1 MGFESFAQEKLFKIT
16 LKKRR
21 KKMNINISMCL
32 MFIAFVG
39 AHILEERIKDL
50 RLFFNIKWFKTG
62 DEEFPVTR
70 FEALWKDQ
78 VGLFFILATMA
89 YLAYLGIF
97 GGVTILIAV
106 GFITADT
113 IQHTVFTIARRSYTP
128 GIATSVLYMG
138 YILNFYL
145 VELKFA
151 AQDLGMG
158 RSLVYLVLGG
168 ALLLLNYLILSKKVR
183 NRRKLG
189 LQPGGLKTGHMA
201 HLT

>member
-1 MGFESFAQEKLFKIT
+1 MKID
-16 LKKRR
+16 
-21 KKMNINISMCL
+21 ISMFL
-32 MFIAFVG
+32 VFIIFVG
-39 AHILEERIKDL
+39 AHILEEHFKDL

-62 DEEFPVTR
+62 DENFPVTK

-78 VGLFFILATMA
+78 VGLFFILAAMA

-97 GGVTILIAV
+97 GGVTILLAV
-106 GFITADT
+106 GFVTADT
-113 IQHTVFTIARRSYTP
+113 IQHTVFSIAKRSYTP

-145 VELKFA
+145 VELRFA

-158 RSLVYLVLGG
+158 RTLMYIGLGG

-183 NRRKLG
+183 NRRKLEH
-189 LQPGGLKTGHMA
+189 QPGGLRTGHMA
-201 HLT
+201 NLT